1 MADDPETYDLKDER
15 PPRRRYVPLPDNPF
29 ADDEVDP
36 PRGRSFADKFLVWD
50 PFPLLITVVVLTWVG
65 LGLWARRKPAVGLAL
80 AAAGLATVLVGE
92 IYLYA
97 LIVRESGAV
106 GGLLSFFFDWY
117 RLIYLHMNLELTLRP
132 KVIVFC
138 GVLMVVTGL
147 FTFVKHAP
155 PG

>member
-1 MADDPETYDLKDER
+1 M
-15 PPRRRYVPLPDNPF
+15 PLPDHSP
-29 ADDEVDP
+29 ADEEDP
-36 PRGRSFADKFLVWD
+36 PREGSFAEKFMLWD

-65 LGLWARRKPAVGLAL
+65 LGLWARRKPAVGLVL
-80 AAAGLATVLVGE
+80 AGAGLVTVLVGE

-97 LIVRESGAV
+97 LIVRESGIA

-117 RLIYLHMNLELTLRP
+117 RLIYLHMNMELTLRP
-132 KVIVFC
+132 NVIVFC

-147 FTFVKHAP
+147 FSFVKHAP